1 MKIGAIFPTC
11 EIGDDPAF
19 IRDWAQTAEDLGYS
33 HIVCYD
39 HVVGAEHENR
49 SPTLIGPYTENDPF
63 HEPFVVMTYMAALT
77 KRIEFASGVLILP
90 QRQTVLVAKQ
100 AAELQLLSEGRF
112 RMGVGTGWNHV
123 EYDSLGED
131 FSSRGPRL
139 TEQVDVLRQLW
150 TEDVLDYTGEY
161 HRIERAGLLPR
172 SPSTIPIW
180 FGGFN
185 EVAFRRAARI
195 GDGFIFGSWPRRMEK
210 MLSQVQSLLDEYGRK
225 REDFGAE
232 AMVDFTGDPAAWV
245 DAIEFWESI
254 GGTHL
259 ALRAMD
265 TAAEFAGEKFHG
277 YKGPQSYIDAL
288 ETFMKEIGFK
298 KPSE

>member
-19 IRDWAQTAEDLGYS
+19 IRDWTQAAEALGYS

-39 HVVGAEHENR
+39 HVVGAEHR
-49 SPTLIGPYTENDPF
+49 DRTPPLVGPYTEKDPF
-63 HEPFVVMTYMAALT
+63 HEPFVVMAYMAALT
-77 KRIEFASGVLILP
+77 TRIELASGVLILP

-100 AAELQLLSEGRF
+100 AAELQLLSQGRF

-131 FSSRGPRL
+131 FASRGPRL
-139 TEQVDVLRQLW
+139 TEQVDLLRHLW
-150 TEDVLDYTGEY
+150 DEEVVDYTGDY
-161 HRIERAGLLPR
+161 HRVERAGLLPR
-172 SPSTIPIW
+172 PPSKIPIW

-185 EVAFRRAARI
+185 DVAFRRAARV
-195 GDGFIFGSWPRRMEK
+195 GDGFIFGSWPKRMEK
-210 MLSQVQSLLDEYGRK
+210 MLIRVQTMLEEYGRSE
-225 REDFGAE
+225 EDFGAE
-232 AMVDFTGDPAAWV
+232 ALVDFTGDPESWTE
-245 DAIEFWESI
+245 AIAFWEKI
-254 GGTHL
+254 GGTRI

-277 YKGPQSYIDAL
+277 YKGPKSYIDAL
-288 ETFMKEIGFK
+288 ETFMNEVGSLNS
-298 KPSE
+298 PG

>member
-19 IRDWAQTAEDLGYS
+19 IRDWTQAAEALGYS

-39 HVVGAEHENR
+39 HVVGAEHR
-49 SPTLIGPYTENDPF
+49 DRTPPLVGPYTEKDPF
-63 HEPFVVMTYMAALT
+63 HEPFVVMAYMAALT
-77 KRIEFASGVLILP
+77 TRIELASGVLILP

-100 AAELQLLSEGRF
+100 AAELQLLSQGRF

-131 FSSRGPRL
+131 FASRGPRL
-139 TEQVDVLRQLW
+139 TEQVD
-150 TEDVLDYTGEY
+150 
-161 HRIERAGLLPR
+161 LPR
-172 SPSTIPIW
+172 PPSKIPIW

-185 EVAFRRAARI
+185 DVAFRRAARV
-195 GDGFIFGSWPRRMEK
+195 GDGFIFGSWPKRMEK
-210 MLSQVQSLLDEYGRK
+210 MLIRVQTMLEEYGRSE
-225 REDFGAE
+225 EDFGAE
-232 AMVDFTGDPAAWV
+232 ALVDFTGDPDSWTE
-245 DAIEFWESI
+245 AIAFWEKI
-254 GGTHL
+254 GGTRI

-277 YKGPQSYIDAL
+277 YKGPKSYIDAL
-288 ETFMKEIGFK
+288 ETFMNEVGSLNS
-298 KPSE
+298 PG